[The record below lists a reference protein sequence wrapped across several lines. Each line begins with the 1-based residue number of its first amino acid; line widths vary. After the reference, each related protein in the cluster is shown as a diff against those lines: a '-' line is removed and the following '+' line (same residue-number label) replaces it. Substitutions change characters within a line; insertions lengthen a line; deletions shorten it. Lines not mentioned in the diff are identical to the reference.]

1 MTLIVGQVMTS
12 EVVGA
17 RREMSFKDVARLLDR
32 YRISGLPVVDD
43 DDKVVG
49 VISETD
55 LLRAGAVRS
64 GREREP
70 RLDPLPP
77 RGGPASPR
85 RGLPSPP
92 RTLLSLRRGLFSLR
106 RGLFSLF
113 GSPSRPAD
121 ADGPWRAAARRS
133 AADGGGRV
141 HPATAEQL
149 MSTPAI
155 TVHPEQRVADAAR
168 VMERHRVERLP
179 VVDEEDRLIGIA
191 TRRDLLRVFLRT
203 DEEIRR
209 EIADDVLGRALSLP
223 PHSVIVSVGEGVVT
237 LEGRLEHRSEIPEAI
252 RLTWRVDGVVG
263 VMNSLTFRLDDTR
276 PAERHPS
283 HRIEHHWLPE
293 R

>member
-17 RREMSFKDVARLLDR
+17 HRRMSFKDVARLLDR

-55 LLRAGAVRS
+55 LLRLQAARS
-64 GREREP
+64 GRGREAR
-70 RLDPLPP
+70 RLLP
-77 RGGPASPR
+77 
-85 RGLPSPP
+85 
-92 RTLLSLRRGLFSLR
+92 SLRRAL
-106 RGLFSLF
+106 
-113 GSPSRPAD
+113 PWPPRPE
-121 ADGPWRAAARRS
+121 RAARR
-133 AADGGGRV
+133 AATAGAEPGRST
-141 HPATAEQL
+141 TAEQL
-149 MSTPAI
+149 MSSPAV
-155 TVHPEQRVADAAR
+155 TVHPELRVADAAR
-168 VMERHRVERLP
+168 VMERHGVERLP

-209 EIADDVLGRALSLP
+209 EVADDVMGRALSLP
-223 PHSVIVSVGEGVVT
+223 PHSVIVSVGDGVVT
-237 LEGRLEHRSEIPEAI
+237 LEGRLEHRSEIPEAV

-263 VMNSLTFRLDDTR
+263 VMNSLTFRIDDTR

-283 HRIEHHWLPE
+283 HRIDHQWLPE

>member
-17 RREMSFKDVARLLDR
+17 HRRMSFKDVARLLAR

-55 LLRAGAVRS
+55 LLRRQAAGS
-64 GREREP
+64 GRGP
-70 RLDPLPP
+70 RARRLLP
-77 RGGPASPR
+77 
-85 RGLPSPP
+85 
-92 RTLLSLRRGLFSLR
+92 SLRRGGAGLR
-106 RGLFSLF
+106 AESGWA
-113 GSPSRPAD
+113 GPGRPT
-121 ADGPWRAAARRS
+121 
-133 AADGGGRV
+133 
-141 HPATAEQL
+141 TAEQL
-149 MSTPAI
+149 MSSPAV
-155 TVHPEQRVADAAR
+155 TVHPELRVADAAR
-168 VMERHRVERLP
+168 VMERHGVERLP

-191 TRRDLLRVFLRT
+191 TRSDLLRVFLRT

-209 EIADDVLGRALSLP
+209 EVEDEVMGRALSLP
-223 PHSVIVSVGEGVVT
+223 PHTVIVSVGDGVVT
-237 LEGRLEHRSEIPEAI
+237 LEGRLEHRSRIPEAI

-263 VMNSLTFRLDDTR
+263 VMSGLTYRVDDTR

-283 HRIEHHWLPE
+283 HRIDHQWLPE